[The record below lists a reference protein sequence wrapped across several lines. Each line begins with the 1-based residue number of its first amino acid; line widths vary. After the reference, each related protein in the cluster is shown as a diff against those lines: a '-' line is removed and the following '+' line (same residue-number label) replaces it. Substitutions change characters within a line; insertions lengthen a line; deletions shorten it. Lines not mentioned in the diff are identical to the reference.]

1 MHDPPEAPEGFL
13 SAVRDA
19 VGPAHCLTDPDLKA
33 GYEVDWTRRF
43 RGPALLVARP
53 ADTAEVAKV
62 LVVCARYHVPV
73 VPQGGNTGLV
83 GGSVPRGGEAVVSLG
98 RLNRVLHCD
107 ADDGLL
113 LAQAG
118 TTLAVAHAAAG
129 RVGSELG
136 IDIAARDSA
145 TLGGM
150 VATNAGGVHVVRYGP
165 MRSRLA
171 GIEVVLADGTVASR
185 LSGLVKDNVGYDLAQ
200 LMAGSEG
207 TLGVVTKVVLRLV
220 PVPEYRVAALVALRG
235 GAGGG
240 DPGSGGGDAVTA
252 VTAVTA
258 VRSRVGGPVAPAG
271 RRSRRPRA
279 RVRRRDE
286 ARPRRE
292 RPTRPAGSGSRSL
305 APRRGVRGAG
315 PKCDACRC
323 DRGRSRSHV
332 DRRRRRRR
340 RAGAPVELP
349 GTPHGGDRDP
359 RGGSQAGR
367 HLAAV
372 LAG

>member
-1 MHDPPEAPEGFL
+1 MQDAGPPSGLPAGVAGFGIFPSPSLGAAPLASKTNIRASTVGTGSVITRPAGGCRRRRRRRHDRHQDTGAQQHGGGDRPPNSPAALVTVHGEKRTRGKIRSMHDPPEAPEGFL

-43 RGPALLVARP
+43 GGPALLVARP

-62 LVVCARYHVPV
+62 LVACARYHVPV

-83 GGSVPRGGEAVVSLG
+83 GGSVPRGGEAVISLG
-98 RLNRVLHCD
+98 RLGRVLHCD

-113 LAQAG
+113 VAEAG
-118 TTLAVAHAAAG
+118 TTLGVAQAAAG

-220 PVPEYRVAALVALRG
+220 PVPEYRVAALIALRG
-235 GAGGG
+235 GPGGG
-240 DPGSGGGDAVTA
+240 DPG
-252 VTAVTA
+252 
-258 VRSRVGGPVAPAG
+258 PAAIQG
-271 RRSRRPRA
+271 RR
-279 RVRRRDE
+279 
-286 ARPRRE
+286 
-292 RPTRPAGSGSRSL
+292 RS
-305 APRRGVRGAG
+305 V
-315 PKCDACRC
+315 
-323 DRGRSRSHV
+323 
-332 DRRRRRRR
+332 
-340 RAGAPVELP
+340 
-349 GTPHGGDRDP
+349 
-359 RGGSQAGR
+359 
-367 HLAAV
+367 AAAA
-372 LAG
+372 LTS